1 MNLRDYL
8 HTERIKGAALARLL
22 DIHPVYLY
30 ALKNGRMQPG
40 YKLAKRIEMV
50 TGGKVTIDDLMG
62 VINDKKT

>member
-8 HTERIKGAALARLL
+8 HTERLKGAELARLL

-30 ALKNGRMQPG
+30 ALKNGRMKPG

-50 TGGKVTIDDLMG
+50 TGGKITIDDLME
-62 VINDKKT
+62 DPHAKKT